1 MDNKFALSRR
11 GIGESS
17 NLAQLALTYYWTTP
31 APELYDSFVI
41 LSVLAQVII
50 DGCKREYE
58 VDALS
63 EIERIRAMECMNP
76 RLHEERKDKQVHV
89 FNSRSASVGQT
100 LIAMKIAQC
109 EDAGLPFP
117 KRARMSLMK
126 KSGIKR

>member
-17 NLAQLALTYYWTTP
+17 NLAQLALTYYWTSP
-31 APELYDSFVI
+31 NRELHDNFVI

-63 EIERIRAMECMNP
+63 EIERIKNA
-76 RLHEERKDKQVHV
+76 LHEPL
-89 FNSRSASVGQT
+89 T
-100 LIAMKIAQC
+100 LHDEKKTI
-109 EDAGLPFP
+109 L
-117 KRARMSLMK
+117 SLLNM
-126 KSGIKR
+126 